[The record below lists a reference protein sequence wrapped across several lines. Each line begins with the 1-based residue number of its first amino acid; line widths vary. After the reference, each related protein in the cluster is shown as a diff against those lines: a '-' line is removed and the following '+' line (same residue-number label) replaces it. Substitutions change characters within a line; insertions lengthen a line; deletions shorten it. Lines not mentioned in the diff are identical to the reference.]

1 MKRRTLIHAL
11 GAGAGLVAVL
21 PACRPTLDQTRH
33 WQALARP
40 LTGLEQSE
48 IDAVTRAALEVH
60 TASDWRG
67 LLPEIQGLEWQVRG
81 AASGLDDVQLGAALQ
96 TVARDQYR
104 QNQVHV
110 MAGWVLSELECAIC
124 ALR

>member
-1 MKRRTLIHAL
+1 MKRRTLIQVL

-21 PACRPTLDQTRH
+21 PACRRAPDQTHH
-33 WQALARP
+33 WRTLAST
-40 LTGLEQSE
+40 LTGLEQNE
-48 IDAVTRAALEVH
+48 IDAVTRAALAVH
-60 TASDWRG
+60 TASDWYG
-67 LLPEIQGLEWQVRG
+67 LLPEIQGLKWQSRG
-81 AASGLDDVQLGAALQ
+81 AASGFDTVQLGAALQ

-104 QNQVHV
+104 RNQFHV